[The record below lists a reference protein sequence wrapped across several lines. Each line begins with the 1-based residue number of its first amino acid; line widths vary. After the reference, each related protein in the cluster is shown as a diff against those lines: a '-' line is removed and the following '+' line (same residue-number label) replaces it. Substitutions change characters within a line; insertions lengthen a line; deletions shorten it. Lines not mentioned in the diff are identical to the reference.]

1 MSDSPNS
8 SCSSPSVPGTPPPS
22 TRSPL
27 RLADTSALAL
37 RLSSRQRRESSE
49 ERSTQSQEST
59 GDASKSLSE
68 SRDASEEL
76 GGSGNAPEA
85 LPAGTEE
92 LGGGGSAPFATGLPI
107 GTEELAF
114 GGGRAAAVAAA
125 SQESETA
132 DEDYWLLEIVDMQ
145 TRMRGWFDSIRGAAL
160 PPTEAARVAA
170 LREGWASQEAPVPE
184 GRVGL

>member
-49 ERSTQSQEST
+49 ERSTQSQET
-59 GDASKSLSE
+59 GDVSKSLSE
-68 SRDASEEL
+68 SRDAFEEL

-85 LPAGTEE
+85 LPADTEE

-107 GTEELAF
+107 GTEDLAF
-114 GGGRAAAVAAA
+114 GGA
-125 SQESETA
+125 
-132 DEDYWLLEIVDMQ
+132 
-145 TRMRGWFDSIRGAAL
+145 
-160 PPTEAARVAA
+160 
-170 LREGWASQEAPVPE
+170 
-184 GRVGL
+184 